1 MPRRT
6 DVRLVFQRRLKQAR
20 LAEELSQR
28 DLGINA
34 GLDPFV
40 ASTRV
45 NRYEKGIHEPDMAT
59 VARLAAALK
68 VPTAYLFAEDE
79 RLARMILAF
88 EQLSPNEKDQLLSSF
103 EKP

>member
-1 MPRRT
+1 MPRQI

-20 LAEELSQR
+20 LDRQMSQR
-28 DLGINA
+28 DLGIEA
-34 GLDPFV
+34 ELDPFV
-40 ASTRV
+40 AATRI

-59 VARLAAALK
+59 MSRLAAALK
-68 VPTAYLFAEDE
+68 VPTAYLVADDE

-88 EQLSPNEKDQLLSSF
+88 DQLSATEKDRLLQTI